1 MSFPAPRHVAIIMDG
16 NGRWARKRLLPRTFG
31 HKKGVE
37 TLRSIVRAAAEKGIE
52 VLTVFAFSK
61 ENWKRPEKEVKA
73 LMHLFVET
81 LEKEIPELMK
91 NKVRLRFIGD
101 RSSLGREVTEK
112 MTLAEVQT
120 KENEGLTLVVALNYS
135 GRDDILRAAQALVEQ
150 KADGTALDE
159 DLFTSFLDT
168 RGLPDP
174 DLIIRTGGENRIS
187 NFLLWQGAYSEF
199 YSTAV
204 YWPDFQDK
212 ELEKALKAY
221 ARRERRFGG
230 LG

>member
-1 MSFPAPRHVAIIMDG
+1 VSFPAPRHVAIIMDG

-81 LEKEIPELMK
+81 LEKEIPELTK

-150 KADGTALDE
+150 NADGTALDE
-159 DLFTSFLDT
+159 ELFTSFLDT

-199 YSTAV
+199 YSTAA
-204 YWPDFQDK
+204 YWPDFDQK
-212 ELEKALKAY
+212 EFEKALKAY

>member
-16 NGRWARKRLLPRTFG
+16 NGRWARKRLLPRTYG

-37 TLRSIVRAAAEKGIE
+37 TLRRIVRTAAEKGLA
-52 VLTVFAFSK
+52 VLTVFAFST

-81 LEKEIPELMK
+81 LEKEIPEMMK
-91 NKVRLRFIGD
+91 NRVRLRFIGD
-101 RSSLGREVTEK
+101 RSALSREVTEK
-112 MTLAEVQT
+112 MTQSETST
-120 KENEGLTLVVALNYS
+120 KDNEGLTLVVALNYS
-135 GRDDILRAAQALVEQ
+135 GRDDILRAAQALLEQ
-150 KADGTALDE
+150 KEKTASLDE
-159 DLFTSFLDT
+159 ELFASLLDT
-168 RGLPDP
+168 QGLPDP
-174 DLIIRTGGENRIS
+174 DLIIRTGGERRIS

-199 YSTAV
+199 YTTAA
-204 YWPDFQDK
+204 YWPDFDEK
-212 ELEKALKAY
+212 EFEKALKEY

>member
-81 LEKEIPELMK
+81 LEKEIPELTK

-150 KADGTALDE
+150 NADGTALDE
-159 DLFTSFLDT
+159 ELFTSFLDT

-187 NFLLWQGAYSEF
+187 NFLSGRGPTVNF
-199 YSTAV
+199 IPPRSTG
-204 YWPDFQDK
+204 PIFK
-212 ELEKALKAY
+212 TKN
-221 ARRERRFGG
+221 
-230 LG
+230 

>member
-37 TLRSIVRAAAEKGIE
+37 TLRAIVRAAAEKGIE

-150 KADGTALDE
+150 KADGTVLDE
-159 DLFTSFLDT
+159 ELFTSFLDT

-204 YWPDFQDK
+204 YWPDFQQK

>member
-159 DLFTSFLDT
+159 ELFTSFLDT
-168 RGLPDP
+168 GGLPDP

>member
-16 NGRWARKRLLPRTFG
+16 NGRWARKRLLPRTYG

-37 TLRSIVRAAAEKGIE
+37 TLRRIVRTAAEKGLA
-52 VLTVFAFSK
+52 VLTVFAFST

-81 LEKEIPELMK
+81 LEKEIPEMMK
-91 NKVRLRFIGD
+91 NRVRLRFIGD
-101 RSSLGREVTEK
+101 RSALSREVTEK
-112 MTLAEVQT
+112 MTQSETST
-120 KENEGLTLVVALNYS
+120 KDNEGLTLVVALNYS
-135 GRDDILRAAQALVEQ
+135 GRDDILRAAQALLEQ
-150 KADGTALDE
+150 KEKTAPLDE
-159 DLFTSFLDT
+159 ELFASLLDT
-168 RGLPDP
+168 QGLPDP
-174 DLIIRTGGENRIS
+174 DLIIRTGGERRIS

-199 YSTAV
+199 YTTAA
-204 YWPDFQDK
+204 YWPDFDEK
-212 ELEKALKAY
+212 EFEKALKEY